1 MSTCTSLFAV
11 ALTGSLLAGCGD
23 GATSPAANPVADRV
37 AGAAAACLPG
47 ETSARAE
54 MKVYTFFGAAGAQS
68 RVERRIRPDGSET
81 LSSETRRS
89 RAEAGGGP
97 AAAGALR
104 PGGVLREYAEL
115 DAAGRL
121 VYADVSLSDAAGV
134 VKRMILDP
142 QHGAALLRRAG
153 QAPGFVRI
161 PTGGATIY
169 APVGSMVTPVAA
181 WVARR
186 AAQAAPSA
194 RLFDDVTAESHEIL
208 GDQLVVE
215 DGRDTFVVLGD
226 AALSVDEEFITSLP
240 LGDAAME
247 TACEEGGSVAAA
259 RWRSG

>member
-1 MSTCTSLFAV
+1 MSTRTSLFAV
-11 ALTGSLLAGCGD
+11 ALTGSLLVGCGD
-23 GATSPAANPVADRV
+23 SATRPAADPVAQ
-37 AGAAAACLPG
+37 GAADCLPG
-47 ETSARAE
+47 DTSAKAE

-81 LSSETRRS
+81 LSSETRPS
-89 RAEAGGGP
+89 RAEPSRGP
-97 AAAGALR
+97 AAAGALP

-153 QAPGFVRI
+153 LASGFVRI
-161 PTGGATIY
+161 PTGEATIY
-169 APVGSMVTPVAA
+169 APVSSTVTPVAA

-186 AAQAAPSA
+186 AAQAAPSI
-194 RLFDDVTAESHEIL
+194 RLFDHVAAASHEIL
-208 GDQLVVE
+208 SDQLVVE

-226 AALSVDEEFITSLP
+226 AALSVDDEFITSLP
-240 LGDAAME
+240 LGEVAAE
-247 TACEEGGSVAAA
+247 PTACEAGGNGAAA
-259 RWRSG
+259 SWRSG